1 MTSKEII
8 AKLKKEGWELKGQTG
23 SHTQWWH
30 PISKRHVTVPHP
42 RKDFSIGT
50 LKNIF
55 KQAGWE

>member
-30 PISKRHVTVPHP
+30 PVTKRRVTVPHP
-42 RKDFSIGT
+42 RKDFSIET

>member
-30 PISKRHVTVPHP
+30 PVLKKSVTVPHP
-42 RKDFSIGT
+42 RKDYPIGT
-50 LKNIF
+50 LKSIF